1 MQWSSKECLLP
12 LYTKLLTGEG
22 QRKTVEIK
30 NGNASYLLIQ
40 ISTKYRMEC
49 TKQHYLFYFY
59 FFCVIAKQATVLSCF
74 LLVWLQS
81 KPDCDVAH
89 NCFHVSYLFTP
100 TPPMTKYLGNVL
112 FYY

>member
-49 TKQHYLFYFY
+49 TKQHYLFKKIFLCDCKASHSIIM
-59 FFCVIAKQATVLSCF
+59 FLISLVAKQA
-74 LLVWLQS
+74 
-81 KPDCDVAH
+81 
-89 NCFHVSYLFTP
+89 
-100 TPPMTKYLGNVL
+100 
-112 FYY
+112 